1 MASNITEALRQC
13 NSYAE
18 KGYELAKSSYEE
30 IHRALL
36 KEEQKV
42 NEANRRQ
49 NQMTRIANSS
59 VLQRQNNNFEE
70 FKRMDLELKRNLELL
85 HNNQKEFSIVVFGRT
100 MAGKSTLMET
110 LKHGDGERIGKGAQ
124 RTTRDVRDYH
134 WQGMKI
140 TDVPGIASFDGRED
154 DRLAMEAAKKA
165 DLILFLIT
173 DDAPQKDEAEKLAEL
188 RSLGKP
194 VLGIVN
200 VKLALNIERKALA
213 LRNLQKKLSD
223 TARLNE
229 ICKQF
234 KAYATQ
240 FNQDWQEMPF
250 IYTHLKAAFL
260 GQSSQLNDAEL
271 YNMSNFPQVEKYII
285 DKVCKDGCFLRIK
298 TFIDNVA
305 VPMQQRMEL
314 LLEHSSVNVREG
326 LIYREKHHKLL
337 DWRSGFLERTK
348 KKYLNFM
355 RKLEQIIEDEIND
368 FAESNYDN
376 EYAGIAWSTRIGSLH
391 LEKICSAFLQEL
403 SDEAERK
410 RRELTDELHTEVK
423 FSTIGIDAS
432 NIKMEGIT
440 DTQSIIQ
447 IGALGAL
454 GLGLIGAPI
463 AIGIGLLAA
472 IFGDSKEEKIRQRKR
487 ELKEQL
493 HNAMKPVI
501 DKIDKYILDEIFN
514 NILEKGINNLG
525 KMLYEMDTMFF
536 ELANDEQIKAKYLN
550 NKLFKLNSHLWDEA
564 IKYITSSNNMNY
576 NIKYLSRIPGQ
587 ISYGIGI
594 DNIPTEICQNIS
606 ALLDEKIN
614 YISLQEVDNSDINIS
629 SEIENIIIKWVGKY
643 DDIVY
648 GFDKSEQMK
657 IMILEDSRAFEVVKN
672 ETNYRL
678 MEQIRCIPISIRS

>member
-70 FKRMDLELKRNLELL
+70 FKHMDLTLKNDLDLL
-85 HNNQKEFSIVVFGRT
+85 HRNQKEFSIVVFGRT
-100 MAGKSTLMET
+100 MAGKSTLMEILT
-110 LKHGDGERIGKGAQ
+110 HGNGASIGKGAQ

-314 LLEHSSVNVREG
+314 LLEHSSVNVKEA
-326 LIYREKHHKLL
+326 LVYRRKCNKLW
-337 DWRSGFLERTK
+337 DWR
-348 KKYLNFM
+348 
-355 RKLEQIIEDEIND
+355 
-368 FAESNYDN
+368 
-376 EYAGIAWSTRIGSLH
+376 
-391 LEKICSAFLQEL
+391 QE
-403 SDEAERK
+403 
-410 RRELTDELHTEVK
+410 
-423 FSTIGIDAS
+423 F
-432 NIKMEGIT
+432 
-440 DTQSIIQ
+440 
-447 IGALGAL
+447 
-454 GLGLIGAPI
+454 
-463 AIGIGLLAA
+463 
-472 IFGDSKEEKIRQRKR
+472 
-487 ELKEQL
+487 
-493 HNAMKPVI
+493 
-501 DKIDKYILDEIFN
+501 
-514 NILEKGINNLG
+514 
-525 KMLYEMDTMFF
+525 
-536 ELANDEQIKAKYLN
+536 
-550 NKLFKLNSHLWDEA
+550 
-564 IKYITSSNNMNY
+564 
-576 NIKYLSRIPGQ
+576 
-587 ISYGIGI
+587 
-594 DNIPTEICQNIS
+594 
-606 ALLDEKIN
+606 
-614 YISLQEVDNSDINIS
+614 VD
-629 SEIENIIIKWVGKY
+629 
-643 DDIVY
+643 
-648 GFDKSEQMK
+648 
-657 IMILEDSRAFEVVKN
+657 
-672 ETNYRL
+672 
-678 MEQIRCIPISIRS
+678 RS

>member
-1 MASNITEALRQC
+1 MASNIAEALRQC

-18 KGYELAKSSYEE
+18 KGYKLAKSSYEE
-30 IHRALL
+30 IHQALL
-36 KEEQKV
+36 QEEQKV
-42 NEANRRQ
+42 LEANRRQ

-70 FKRMDLELKRNLELL
+70 FKHMDLTLKNDLDLL
-85 HNNQKEFSIVVFGRT
+85 HRNQKEFSIVVFGRT
-100 MAGKSTLMET
+100 MAGKSTLMEILT
-110 LKHGDGERIGKGAQ
+110 HGNGASIGKGAQ

-200 VKLALNIERKALA
+200 VKLALNMERKALA

-250 IYTHLKAAFL
+250 IYTHLRAAFL

-314 LLEHSSVNVREG
+314 LLEHSSINVKEA
-326 LIYREKHHKLL
+326 LVYRNKCNKLW
-337 DWRSGFLERTK
+337 DWRQEFVDRSQ
-348 KKYLNFM
+348 KKYDKFI
-355 RKLEQIIEDEIND
+355 EQLCEMIRDEIDD
-368 FAESNYDN
+368 FVEDNYDN
-376 EYAGIAWSTRIGSLH
+376 EYAGEAWNKRVESMH
-391 LEKICSAFLQEL
+391 LETLCRNFLQKL
-403 SDEAERK
+403 SDECERK
-410 RRELTDELHTEVK
+410 RRELTDELRTEIK
-423 FSTIGIDAS
+423 FSSVGVNAS
-432 NIKMEGIT
+432 DIQMEGIT
-440 DTQSIIQ
+440 DTQSLLQ
-447 IGALGAL
+447 LGAL
-454 GLGLIGAPI
+454 GIGLIFSGP
-463 AIGIGLLAA
+463 IGIALGILS
-472 IFGDSKEEKIRQRKR
+472 FFFDDKEEKIRQQKK
-487 ELKEQL
+487 ELTDKL
-493 HNAMKPVI
+493 RTAMNPVV
-501 DKIDKYILDEIFN
+501 DKIGDYLIKEMSD
-514 NILEKGINNLG
+514 NILHKGIDGLCSILN
-525 KMLYEMDTMFF
+525 EMDDMLF
-536 ELANDEQIKAKYLN
+536 ELANEEKSAAQYLN
-550 NKLFKLNSHLWDEA
+550 NKLYNLNVKLWNEA
-564 IKYITSSNNMNY
+564 ISYIGSSNSTDYYLY
-576 NIKYLSRIPGQ
+576 NTARIPGQ
-587 ISYGIGI
+587 IYYGIGTGTVSPKI
-594 DNIPTEICQNIS
+594 CKEISI
-606 ALLDEKIN
+606 LLGEKID
-614 YISLQEVDNSDINIS
+614 YISIPNTDNDDKAYIY
-629 SEIENIIIKWVGKY
+629 KLW
-643 DDIVY
+643 DIVTELI
-648 GFDKSEQMK
+648 GEWHHE
-657 IMILEDSRAFEVVKN
+657 ILEFGNDDKIRLIHLEDNRSLYDIKN
-672 ETNYRL
+672 EMGYRL
-678 MEQIRCIPISIRS
+678 MVQIQCEPIDKV